1 MRRLPRIL
9 RIVAAAVSLVISLS
23 LFCGSGVA
31 LKKEEEVLEEIVSS
45 AIVKFRR
52 HHPEVAVTVE
62 RPENILLAP
71 MDATLIEQVLT
82 NLFENAA
89 IHGKNATAIRV
100 TISQEPGRAA
110 VTVEDNGAGFSPE
123 ALEHIFDGLQPA
135 SVTHSDNRRN
145 MGIGLNVCRSIIR
158 AHGGD
163 IAAENRQGGGA
174 VIRFWLP
181 REEEEEHGE

>member
-1 MRRLPRIL
+1 M
-9 RIVAAAVSLVISLS
+9 
-23 LFCGSGVA
+23 
-31 LKKEEEVLEEIVSS
+31 LEEIVSS

-100 TISQEPGRAA
+100 TISQKPGRAA

-174 VIRFWLP
+174 AIRFWLP

>member
-1 MRRLPRIL
+1 M
-9 RIVAAAVSLVISLS
+9 
-23 LFCGSGVA
+23 
-31 LKKEEEVLEEIVSS
+31 
-45 AIVKFRR
+45 
-52 HHPEVAVTVE
+52 
-62 RPENILLAP
+62 
-71 MDATLIEQVLT
+71 
-82 NLFENAA
+82 
-89 IHGKNATAIRV
+89 
-100 TISQEPGRAA
+100 
-110 VTVEDNGAGFSPE
+110 EDNGAGFSPE